1 MIAPPYPQD
10 EALRLNLLRRA
21 SLLVPDQDPFLDALA
36 TTVAR
41 SFRVP
46 MAAVSLIDA
55 NDQFFKAHVGLPTR
69 STPRSCSFC
78 AHTLWWPAPLVVLD
92 AWQDERF
99 IDNPLVTGAPR
110 IRFYAGAPIHLQ
122 GVCLGTLCVLDHRP
136 WSSFSAT
143 ELRLLRGASMA
154 VEERL
159 IQLVRS
165 TGLLPSASL
174 RKDPA
179 KQSLDQT

>member
-10 EALRLNLLRRA
+10 EALRLNVLRRYN
-21 SLLVPDQDPFLDALA
+21 LLSWAHDPFLDALA

-46 MAAVSLIDA
+46 MAAVTFIDA
-55 NDQFFKAHVGLPTR
+55 ESQFFKAQVGLPVR
-69 STPRSCSFC
+69 ATPRSCSFC
-78 AHTLWWPAPLVVLD
+78 AHTLWWPMPLVVLD

-99 IDNPLVTGAPR
+99 SDNPLVSGAPS
-110 IRFYAGAPIHLQ
+110 IRFYAGMPIHLN

-136 WSSFSAT
+136 WSAFEDS
-143 ELRLLRGASMA
+143 ELRFLRGASMA

-159 IQLVRS
+159 IQLARTS
-165 TGLLPSASL
+165 GMSPPPFTASNG
-174 RKDPA
+174 
-179 KQSLDQT
+179 

>member
-1 MIAPPYPQD
+1 MIVPPHPQD
-10 EALRLNLLRRA
+10 EALRLDVLRRHD
-21 SLLVPDQDPFLDALA
+21 LLSSAQDPFLDALA
-36 TTVAR
+36 KTVAR

-55 NDQFFKAHVGLPTR
+55 DHQFFKAHVGLPTR

-99 IDNPLVTGAPR
+99 IDNPLVTGTPL
-110 IRFYAGAPIHLQ
+110 IRFYAGTPIHLH

-136 WSSFSAT
+136 WSAFGDV
-143 ELRLLRGASMA
+143 ELRFLRGAAMA

-159 IQLVRS
+159 IQLARS
-165 TGLLPSASL
+165 DERLSRSN
-174 RKDPA
+174 
-179 KQSLDQT
+179 

>member
-1 MIAPPYPQD
+1 MMLPPFPQD
-10 EALRLNLLRRA
+10 EAWRLDVLRRHD
-21 SLLVPDQDPFLDALA
+21 LLSSAHDPFLDALA

-46 MAAVSLIDA
+46 MSAVSLIDA
-55 NDQFFKAHVGLPTR
+55 EGQFFKAHVGLPVR

-92 AWQDERF
+92 ALKDERF
-99 IDNPLVTGAPR
+99 NDNPLVTGDPR
-110 IRFYAGAPIHLQ
+110 IRFYAGVPIHLH

-136 WSSFSAT
+136 WTDFGDA
-143 ELRLLRGASMA
+143 EMRFLRGASMA

-159 IQLVRS
+159 IQMTRS
-165 TGLLPSASL
+165 TQAEQVV
-174 RKDPA
+174 PA
-179 KQSLDQT
+179 AEDRAA